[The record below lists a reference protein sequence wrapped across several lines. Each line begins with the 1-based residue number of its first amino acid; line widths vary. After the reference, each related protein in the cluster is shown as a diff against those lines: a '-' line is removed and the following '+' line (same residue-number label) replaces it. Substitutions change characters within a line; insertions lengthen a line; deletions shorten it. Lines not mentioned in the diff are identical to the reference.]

1 MLTHTSWFD
10 IAFRTSDCAIGTPCW
25 QRQVSGKH
33 LQHDIAATIPACGI
47 IGSWSLFL
55 IHISTDW
62 AGIALERAS
71 ETRLNDNIQ
80 KTSASHLA

>member
-47 IGSWSLFL
+47 IGSC
-55 IHISTDW
+55 TDW
-62 AGIALERAS
+62 VGIALERAS